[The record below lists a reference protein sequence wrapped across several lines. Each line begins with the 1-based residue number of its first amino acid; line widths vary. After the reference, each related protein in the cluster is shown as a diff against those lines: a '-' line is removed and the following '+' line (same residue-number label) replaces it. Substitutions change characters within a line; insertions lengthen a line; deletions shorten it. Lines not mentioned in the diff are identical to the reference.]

1 MQIEKFKTK
10 FVIKGKYNEDVLAL
24 ILKYEKKYW
33 NKEKIEWS
41 LPIDALQ
48 DFTNDI
54 QNLSAIQLEVKDN
67 KPYAIL
73 SKVADKVELKFAQFI
88 NQFDEFKAI
97 EQVVFDKENRKLIVP
112 EAKITEVLQVLKENK
127 IDFMYDTRYSDK
139 VDQNKLKV
147 NNKIMNKATQ
157 TEMSQS
163 IDAVK
168 VKDVLAE
175 NKPKTSKRKLSP
187 DGSSAKEGGS
197 TKEGSSTKEGNSTKE
212 GSSTKFFII

>member
-73 SKVADKVELKFAQFI
+73 SKVADKVELKFSQFI

-139 VDQNKLKV
+139 VDQNK
-147 NNKIMNKATQ
+147 
-157 TEMSQS
+157 
-163 IDAVK
+163 
-168 VKDVLAE
+168 
-175 NKPKTSKRKLSP
+175 
-187 DGSSAKEGGS
+187 
-197 TKEGSSTKEGNSTKE
+197 
-212 GSSTKFFII
+212 